1 MSAARPWIVVLTW
14 NGRERLSFSLPAAD
28 RLEGSPEI
36 LVVDNA
42 SHDGGAERAR
52 ELLPRVH
59 VLRNER
65 NLGFAGGNNRGIS
78 YALERGAT
86 HVVLVND
93 DMALEP
99 DWWTQISR
107 VATRE
112 PRAAILGGLVL
123 FVSRPDRV
131 NSTGLVVDRFW
142 RARDRDFDRPLA
154 ETREIRRAAWSAGSE
169 VVTGVTGGAICLRRD
184 LLEHVGLLDERL
196 FAYYEDL
203 DLCLR
208 ARANGFES
216 RFVPAAV
223 SHHQFAATLGVD
235 HPKRRYLLARNHLL
249 IARRYAPR
257 AAWPLIVGGTALYR
271 LLVKAPAALLRGRA
285 DLARAELHAVRDAL
299 FGSTPEGAA

>member
-1 MSAARPWIVVLTW
+1 MNAARPWIVVLTW

-36 LVVDNA
+36 LLVDNA
-42 SHDGGAERAR
+42 SHDGSAEHAR

-78 YALERGAT
+78 YALERGAS
-86 HVVLVND
+86 HVILVND

-107 VATRE
+107 VATHE
-112 PRAAILGGLVL
+112 PQAAILGGLVL
-123 FVSRPDRV
+123 FAGPPHHV
-131 NSTGLVVDRFW
+131 NSTGLVVDSFW

-154 ETREIRRAAWSAGSE
+154 EVCEIRAASWIAGSE
-169 VVTGVTGGAICLRRD
+169 VVLGVTGGAICLRRD
-184 LLEHVGLLDERL
+184 LLEQVGLLDERL

-208 ARANGFES
+208 AHANGFES
-216 RFVPAAV
+216 RFVPGAV

-249 IARRYAPR
+249 IARRYAAPAER
-257 AAWPLIVGGTALYR
+257 PLIVGGTALYR
-271 LLVKAPAALLRGRA
+271 LLVKAPAAFLRGRA
-285 DLARAELHAVRDAL
+285 DLARAERLAVRDAL